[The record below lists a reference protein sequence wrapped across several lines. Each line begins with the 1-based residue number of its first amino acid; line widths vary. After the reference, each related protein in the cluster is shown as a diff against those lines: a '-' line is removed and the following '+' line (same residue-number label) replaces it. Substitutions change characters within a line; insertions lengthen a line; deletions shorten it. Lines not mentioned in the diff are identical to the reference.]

1 MNQPSGR
8 GGPAIPTG
16 TEGNGR
22 GCQQA
27 ACVVCALSG
36 RVVALLLHCCGC
48 RATVGRCCL
57 QGSLDSAVCVLSSS
71 VTSGIE
77 LSCVCCCC
85 AREVAFWYSLGPPSH
100 GAPALKPAAL
110 GTACGPDLPEFLWG
124 GGALPF
130 CEPPPQPL
138 AGSSPRMGVSRP
150 TPPARARGR
159 IALLPA
165 GWLPRAKQLW
175 RFSRLGA
182 SSAPTHPAALP
193 PTQPNTPPT

>member
-1 MNQPSGR
+1 MLHAVCELAFLSCRAGRGRAPGSVLRVHSQGTHGAPPRRYRLRRSLRRSGQARIPGFVPRGPFRLSPLAMNQPSGR

-57 QGSLDSAVCVLSSS
+57 QGPLDSAVCVLSSS

-110 GTACGPDLPEFLWG
+110 GTACGPDLPEFL
-124 GGALPF
+124 
-130 CEPPPQPL
+130 
-138 AGSSPRMGVSRP
+138 
-150 TPPARARGR
+150 
-159 IALLPA
+159 
-165 GWLPRAKQLW
+165 
-175 RFSRLGA
+175 
-182 SSAPTHPAALP
+182 
-193 PTQPNTPPT
+193 